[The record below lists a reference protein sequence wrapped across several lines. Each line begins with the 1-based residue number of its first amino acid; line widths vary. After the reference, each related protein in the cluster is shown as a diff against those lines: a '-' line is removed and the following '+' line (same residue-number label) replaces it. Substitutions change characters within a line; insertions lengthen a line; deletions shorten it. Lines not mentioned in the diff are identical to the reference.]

1 MLLFPPLVSA
11 DLARRSVSGASA
23 AVCAKARWV
32 EMPASSVMRIDW
44 RMMYRI
50 PWNMER
56 GGKCRESDLA
66 QLFQPESF
74 SVGRRGNQRPTVAQ

>member
-1 MLLFPPLVSA
+1 
-11 DLARRSVSGASA
+11 
-23 AVCAKARWV
+23 
-32 EMPASSVMRIDW
+32 MRIDW

-56 GGKCRESDLA
+56 GGKCREPDLA
-66 QLFQPESF
+66 QLFQPEIF